1 MELDVRIRD
10 SGICWGNRNLTTK
23 GDSKLSRLVF
33 NVAMQGRRNALCEP
47 YYEAVRSR
55 GPSTTAVFVA
65 LGRKPARVC
74 FFFAA
79 PTSQVL
85 PGMARQGARRNIG
98 PLRESSALSGKYS
111 EMVVPLP
118 GALSAC
124 TRPRERSMN
133 LCTMLKPRPLPA

>member
-47 YYEAVRSR
+47 YDEAVRSR

-74 FFFAA
+74 FFLLRQQVRFYLEWLGRGRAA
-79 PTSQVL
+79 T
-85 PGMARQGARRNIG
+85 
-98 PLRESSALSGKYS
+98 
-111 EMVVPLP
+111 
-118 GALSAC
+118 
-124 TRPRERSMN
+124 
-133 LCTMLKPRPLPA
+133 